1 MKYRPEID
9 GLRAIAVLSVL
20 IFHLE
25 IVLFERIIL
34 KGGYLGV
41 KRLARCHPWS
51 KHIGHDPVPEKFEWL
66 TKKNKE
72 QTHA

>member
-1 MKYRPEID
+1 MSQAID
-9 GLRAIAVLSVL
+9 QHGV
-20 IFHLE
+20 
-25 IVLFERIIL
+25 L